1 MINLL
6 GPIQL
11 LSQQDRETLERAARL
26 LLRYE
31 QTRPLVVPK
40 IHSFTNQ
47 KQFSITGFTTREFA
61 ATQEEPQFVVQTSST
76 AGRR

>member
-47 KQFSITGFTTREFA
+47 KQFSSQLQVSQLA
-61 ATQEEPQFVVQTSST
+61 SLQQ
-76 AGRR
+76 RRKSRSL